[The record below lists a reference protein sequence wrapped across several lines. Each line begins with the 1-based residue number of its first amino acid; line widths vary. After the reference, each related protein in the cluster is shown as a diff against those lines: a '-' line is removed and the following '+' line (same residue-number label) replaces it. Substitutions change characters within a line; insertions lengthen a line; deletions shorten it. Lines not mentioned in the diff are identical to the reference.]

1 VVFRAIGVVAL
12 ATSAWSTV
20 ILGVYLRKPGQA
32 DWPAWRLLA
41 LSTVGGIVAGAGLL
55 LLA

>member
-1 VVFRAIGVVAL
+1 MFKLLGIVAL
-12 ATSAWSTV
+12 ACSAWSTV

-32 DWPAWRLLA
+32 DWPAWRALA
-41 LSTVGGIVAGAGLL
+41 LSTVGGIVSGVGLL